1 MSTIFFIFLYQL
13 SVPHS
18 YRQSYTVIN
27 NYSVTFNVTKLKV
40 KLMALI
46 FYARVSSKDQNLERQ
61 LYRAKQVNA
70 DKVFQ
75 DKKSGKNT
83 ERTGLKEML
92 NYIREED
99 TVEVVSLDRLSRNYN
114 DIKKMVQLFKDK
126 KVKLLVDDLPV
137 TYTGN
142 DLVDNF
148 LLDMVISLM
157 GFVAENERQKIRE
170 RQRQGIERAK
180 QNGKYR
186 GRTKKYAPNSTNRE
200 GRLVYQGI
208 VNDYQTNNYKTKV
221 QLAKKYGVSRQQ
233 LYRILNEIN

>member
-1 MSTIFFIFLYQL
+1 
-13 SVPHS
+13 
-18 YRQSYTVIN
+18 
-27 NYSVTFNVTKLKV
+27 
-40 KLMALI
+40 MALI

-61 LYRAKQVNA
+61 LYRAKQVKA
-70 DKVFQ
+70 DKVFL

-83 ERTGLKEML
+83 KRAGLKEML
-92 NYIREED
+92 NYIREGD
-99 TVEVVSLDRLSRNYN
+99 TLEVVSLDRLSRNYS
-114 DIKKMVQLFKDK
+114 DIKKLVQLFKDK

-137 TYTGN
+137 THTGN

-148 LLDMVISLM
+148 LLDMMISLM

-186 GRTKKYAPNSTNRE
+186 GRTKKYSLHSNDRE

-208 VNDYQTNNYKTKV
+208 MNDYQTNNYETKV
-221 QLAKKYGVSRQQ
+221 QLAKKYGISRQQ
-233 LYRILNEIN
+233 LYRILSTINY

>member
-1 MSTIFFIFLYQL
+1 
-13 SVPHS
+13 
-18 YRQSYTVIN
+18 
-27 NYSVTFNVTKLKV
+27 
-40 KLMALI
+40 MALI

-92 NYIREED
+92 NYIREKD

-148 LLDMVISLM
+148 LLDMMISLM

>member
-1 MSTIFFIFLYQL
+1 MYQL

-61 LYRAKQVNA
+61 LYRAKQVSA

-148 LLDMVISLM
+148 LLDMMISLM

-186 GRTKKYAPNSTNRE
+186 GRTKKNMHLILQIE
-200 GRLVYQGI
+200 
-208 VNDYQTNNYKTKV
+208 KV
-221 QLAKKYGVSRQQ
+221 G
-233 LYRILNEIN
+233 

>member
-1 MSTIFFIFLYQL
+1 
-13 SVPHS
+13 
-18 YRQSYTVIN
+18 
-27 NYSVTFNVTKLKV
+27 
-40 KLMALI
+40 MALI

-61 LYRAKQVNA
+61 LYRAKQVSAN
-70 DKVFQ
+70 KVFQ

-148 LLDMVISLM
+148 LLDMMISLM

-233 LYRILNEIN
+233 LYRILNDIN

>member
-1 MSTIFFIFLYQL
+1 
-13 SVPHS
+13 
-18 YRQSYTVIN
+18 
-27 NYSVTFNVTKLKV
+27 
-40 KLMALI
+40 MALI

-137 TYTGN
+137 TCTGN

-148 LLDMVISLM
+148 LLDMMISLM

-208 VNDYQTNNYKTKV
+208 VNDYQTNNYETKV